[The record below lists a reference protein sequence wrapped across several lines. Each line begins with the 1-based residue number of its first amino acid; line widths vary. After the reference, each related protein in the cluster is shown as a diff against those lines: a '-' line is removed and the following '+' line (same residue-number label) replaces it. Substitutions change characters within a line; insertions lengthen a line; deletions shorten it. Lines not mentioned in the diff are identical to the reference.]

1 MTYVVR
7 LREEADLD
15 IADAASWY
23 EEQREGLGGKF
34 LDELLHIFGLIQE
47 NPLFYPLI
55 RRNTRRAV
63 MSRFPFA
70 VFYRVVDHDL
80 VVVAVMHGSRHPKA
94 WKSRR

>member
-1 MTYVVR
+1 MTTVVR

-15 IADAASWY
+15 IADAAVWY
-23 EEQREGLGGKF
+23 EKQREGLGGRF
-34 LDELLHIFGLIQE
+34 LDELLHTFDLIQD

-55 RRNTRRAV
+55 RRNTPRAV

-70 VFYRVVDHDL
+70 VFYRVVGDDL
-80 VVVAVMHGSRHPKA
+80 VVVAVMHGSRHPRA